1 MITPFAAVP
10 ASDVAR
16 SCAPRRF
23 ADRYGWYLRWRQLA
37 AVIMGASDGAVLL
50 DVKVSGDADALVVR
64 VLGDL
69 DVNSINRFDR
79 LVEDLLA
86 RHPRR
91 LVIDMRE
98 VGFVDSCGL
107 RSLIAAR
114 ARMRDRESF
123 VLRSPRAPTRRL
135 LELTGLVDEFQI
147 EP

>member
-1 MITPFAAVP
+1 
-10 ASDVAR
+10 
-16 SCAPRRF
+16 
-23 ADRYGWYLRWRQLA
+23 
-37 AVIMGASDGAVLL
+37 MGAFDGAVLL

-79 LVEDLLA
+79 LIEDLLA
-86 RHPRR
+86 RQPLRIVVDVR
-91 LVIDMRE
+91 D

-114 ARMRDRESF
+114 ARMRERDAF
-123 VLRSPRAPTRRL
+123 VLRAPRAPMRRL
-135 LELTGLVDEFQI
+135 LELTGLVDEFCI